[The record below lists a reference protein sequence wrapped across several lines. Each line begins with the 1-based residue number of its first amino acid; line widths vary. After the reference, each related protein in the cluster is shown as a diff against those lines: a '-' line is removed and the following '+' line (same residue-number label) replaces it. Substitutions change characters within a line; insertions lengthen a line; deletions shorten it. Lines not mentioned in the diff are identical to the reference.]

1 MEKVKLEILA
11 LSHSI
16 THSNNYAIILGE
28 VGGHTRLP
36 IVIGGFEAQ
45 AIAVALEGMVPNR
58 PLTHDLF
65 KNTLDLF
72 KIKVNE
78 VVINKLAEGV
88 FYSILVC
95 EKDNM
100 IFNIDARTSDALAI
114 AVRFE
119 APIYTYRSIMEI
131 AGVELE
137 EPTGHSHSEPKGDKR
152 ERKPEKQSL
161 QDLDEKAL
169 TAMLNKALE
178 KEEYEKA
185 ALIRDEMNRRKGEDN
200 KA

>member
-1 MEKVKLEILA
+1 MEKIRLEILA

-28 VGGHTRLP
+28 VKGNMRLP
-36 IVIGGFEAQ
+36 IIIGGFEAQ

-72 KIKVNE
+72 DIKVKE
-78 VVINKLAEGV
+78 VVINKLMEGV

-95 EKDNM
+95 EKDNQ
-100 IFNIDARTSDALAI
+100 IYHIDARTSDALAI
-114 AVRFE
+114 AVRFD
-119 APIYTYRSIMEI
+119 APIYTYRSIMDV
-131 AGVELE
+131 AGVELDDSFGYSAASDDHKKKE
-137 EPTGHSHSEPKGDKR
+137 EKKKE
-152 ERKPEKQSL
+152 QSL
-161 QDLDEKAL
+161 EDMDDKTLAD
-169 TAMLNKALE
+169 MLNQALE

-185 ALIRDEMNRRKGEDN
+185 ALIRDEMNRRKGKDKN
-200 KA
+200 